1 MEFARVPGNRPVVGH
16 FLRLRRDP
24 LGFLESL
31 PAYGDL
37 ARVRLG
43 PWWVFVACHPEVA
56 HEVLTD
62 FRRFDRTGPVYEKV
76 RRAMGA
82 GLATAG
88 YHDHRRQRLVMQP
101 AFRHEHLRGY
111 VEVMREQVTASTAD
125 WQDGQVLDLTGAMF
139 ELTTGVALATL
150 FSSRLDVQ
158 EARELRTALD
168 VFLSGLTSRAALPGI
183 GRLPTTGNRRYAR
196 ALAHW
201 QDQVRRLIAGYGE
214 PGTGQDDLM
223 SRLLAARD
231 EEGRALSHQEL
242 SDQVAVLLLAGGET
256 TSSAVVWAIH
266 LLSSRPDVLAAVRA
280 ESDAVLGGRTAG
292 LADLPRLELT
302 GRVVKETLRLYPPGW
317 LTLRTATGDTT
328 LGGHQ
333 LATGSMVLVSPYLL
347 HRQEDFHEDAAQF
360 EPDRWLAGPPATRGS
375 YLPFGAGATKCIG
388 EEFGQA
394 EATVILASL
403 LGRWELAPIG
413 GPVTCSARLVLSPA
427 AFPVQ
432 LTARSPRPVE
442 RTTPR

>member
-1 MEFARVPGNRPVVGH
+1 VGESGTQFTPVPGSRPLVGH

-37 ARVRLG
+37 TRIRLG
-43 PWWVFVACHPEVA
+43 PWHVLVACHPDVA

-62 FRRFDRTGPVYEKV
+62 FRRFDRTGPVYDTV
-76 RRAMGA
+76 RQAMGT

-101 AFRHEHLRGY
+101 AFRREHLSGY
-111 VEVMREQVTASTAD
+111 IEVMRKQVTTATTD
-125 WQDGQVLDLTGAMF
+125 WHHGQTLDLTEAMF
-139 ELTTGVALATL
+139 ELTTNVALATL
-150 FSSRLDVQ
+150 FSSQLDEHQ
-158 EARELRTALD
+158 TQKLRTALD
-168 VFLSGLTSRAALPGI
+168 TFLSGLTSQAALPAL
-183 GRLPTTGNRRYAR
+183 GRLPTPNNRRYAR
-196 ALAHW
+196 ALTDW
-201 QDQVRRLIAGYGE
+201 QTQVRRLIESYAK

-231 EEGRALSHQEL
+231 ENGRALSHQEL

-266 LLSSRPDVLAAVRA
+266 LLSGRPDIRAALQTEA
-280 ESDAVLGGRTAG
+280 DTVLGGRTAG

-317 LTLRTATGDTT
+317 LTLRTATRDTT

-333 LATGSMVLVSPYLL
+333 LEAGSMVLVSPYLL
-347 HRQEDFHEDAAQF
+347 HRREDFYDNAARF
-360 EPDRWLAGPPATRGS
+360 EPDRWLTGPPAARGS

-388 EEFGQA
+388 EEFGEA
-394 EATVILASL
+394 EATIILASL
-403 LGRWELAPIG
+403 LSRWNLTPTG

-427 AFPVQ
+427 SFRVR
-432 LTARSPRPVE
+432 LSARSA
-442 RTTPR
+442 TS

>member
-1 MEFARVPGNRPVVGH
+1 MPGSRPAVGH

-24 LGFLESL
+24 LGFLDSL
-31 PAYGDL
+31 PEYGDL
-37 ARVRLG
+37 VQVRLG
-43 PWWVFVACHPEVA
+43 PWRAFVACHPDVA

-62 FRRFDRTGPVYEKV
+62 FRRFDRTGPVYDKV
-76 RRAMGA
+76 RQAMGA
-82 GLATAG
+82 GLATAK

-111 VEVMREQVTASTAD
+111 VEVMRDQVTAATSD
-125 WQDGQVLDLTGAMF
+125 WRDSQVLDLTEAMF
-139 ELTTGVALATL
+139 DLTTRVALATL
-150 FSSRLDVQ
+150 FSSRLDGQ
-158 EARELRTALD
+158 QARELRNAFD

-183 GRLPTTGNRRYAR
+183 GRLPTPGNRRYAR

-201 QDQVRRLIAGYGE
+201 QAQVRRLIAGYGE

-256 TSSAVVWAIH
+256 TSSAVVWAVH
-266 LLSSRPDVLAAVRA
+266 LLSGRPDVLAAVRA
-280 ESDAVLGGRTAG
+280 EADEVLAGRAAG
-292 LADLPRLELT
+292 FADLPRLKLI

-317 LTLRTATGDTT
+317 LTLRTATRDTT
-328 LGGHQ
+328 LGGHR
-333 LATGSMVLVSPYLL
+333 LAAGSMVLVSPYLL
-347 HRQEDFHEDAAQF
+347 HRREEFHHDAAHF
-360 EPDRWLAGPPATRGS
+360 EPDRWLAGTPPTRGA

-403 LGRWELAPIG
+403 LGRWELTPIG

-427 AFPVQ
+427 SFPVR
-432 LTARSPRPVE
+432 LIARSA
-442 RTTPR
+442 TG

>member
-1 MEFARVPGNRPVVGH
+1 MGDGGMEFARVPGSWPVVGH

-37 ARVRLG
+37 AQVRLG
-43 PWWVFVACHPEVA
+43 PWRAFVACHPDVA

-62 FRRFDRTGPVYEKV
+62 FRRFDRTGPVYDTV
-76 RRAMGA
+76 RQAMGA

-111 VEVMREQVTASTAD
+111 VEVMREQVAAATAV
-125 WQDGQVLDLTGAMF
+125 WRDGRVLDLTEAMF
-139 ELTTGVALATL
+139 ELTTGVALSAL
-150 FSSRLDVQ
+150 FSSRLDGH
-158 EARELRTALD
+158 EARELRTAFD
-168 VFLSGLTSRAALPGI
+168 VFLSGLTSRAVLPGI
-183 GRLPTTGNRRYAR
+183 GGLPTPGNRRYAR
-196 ALAHW
+196 ALRYWRA
-201 QDQVRRLIAGYGE
+201 QVRRLIARYGE

-231 EEGRALSHQEL
+231 EEGRALSQQEL

-256 TSSAVVWAIH
+256 TSSAVVWAVH
-266 LLSSRPDVLAAVRA
+266 LLSTRPDVLAAVRA
-280 ESDAVLGGRTAG
+280 EADAVLGGRAAG
-292 LADLPRLELT
+292 IADLPRLELT

-317 LTLRTATGDTT
+317 LTLRTATSNTT

-333 LATGSMVLVSPYLL
+333 LAAGSMVLVSPYLL
-347 HRQEDFHEDAAQF
+347 HRREDFHHDAALF
-360 EPDRWLAGPPATRGS
+360 EPDRWLEGPPATRGA

-388 EEFGQA
+388 EEFGEA

-403 LGRWELAPIG
+403 LGRWELTPVG
-413 GPVTCSARLVLSPA
+413 GQVTCSARLVLSPA
-427 AFPVQ
+427 SFRVR
-432 LTARSPRPVE
+432 LTARFPAG
-442 RTTPR
+442 

>member
-1 MEFARVPGNRPVVGH
+1 MGDHGTRFWRVPGNLPVVGH
-16 FLRLRRDP
+16 VLRLQRDP

-37 ARVRLG
+37 AQVRLG
-43 PWWVFVACHPEVA
+43 PWRAYVACHPDVA

-62 FRRFDRTGPVYEKV
+62 FRRFDRTGPVYDKV
-76 RRAMGA
+76 RQAMGA

-111 VEVMREQVTASTAD
+111 VEVMRRQVTAATAD
-125 WQDGQVLDLTGAMF
+125 WQDGTVLDLTEAMF
-139 ELTTGVALATL
+139 ELTTKVALAAL
-150 FSSRLDVQ
+150 FSSRLDPH
-158 EARELRTALD
+158 EARELRTAFD
-168 VFLSGLTSRAALPGI
+168 VFLTGLTSRAALPGI
-183 GRLPTTGNRRYAR
+183 GRLPTPGNRRYAR

-201 QDQVRRLIAGYGE
+201 QAQVRRLIAGYGE
-214 PGTGQDDLM
+214 PGTGHDDLM

-231 EEGRALSHQEL
+231 EEGRALSQQEL

-256 TSSAVVWAIH
+256 TSSAVVWAVH
-266 LLSSRPDVLAAVRA
+266 LLAGRPDVLTAMRA
-280 ESDAVLGGRTAG
+280 ETDAVLGGRTAG
-292 LADLPRLELT
+292 FADLPRLQLT

-317 LTLRTATGDTT
+317 LTLRTATRDTT
-328 LGGHQ
+328 LAGHR

-347 HRQEDFHEDAAQF
+347 HRREDVHHDAARF
-360 EPDRWLAGPPATRGS
+360 DPDRWLTGPPTTRGT

-388 EEFGQA
+388 EEFGEA

-403 LGRWELAPIG
+403 LSRWELTPIG

-427 AFPVQ
+427 SFRVR
-432 LTARSPRPVE
+432 LTARPAIS
-442 RTTPR
+442 